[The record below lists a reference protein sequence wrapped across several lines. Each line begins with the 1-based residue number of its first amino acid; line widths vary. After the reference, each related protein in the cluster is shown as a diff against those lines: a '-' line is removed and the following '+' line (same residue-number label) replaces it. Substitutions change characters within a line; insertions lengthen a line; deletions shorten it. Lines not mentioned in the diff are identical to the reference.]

1 MTGGLA
7 YPSPN
12 TILGLIKSHPRNP
25 HLHSYFYSH
34 PTCSGERGGGR
45 VLTSQSQ
52 NLKKL
57 VFFSQFLHCAK
68 KKKIL
73 LLSPSIIII
82 YFILFSFRIRVVN
95 EHVEAM
101 SALSMTTR
109 THNFSE
115 YLLEIEICCATVPS
129 HFTGSGRVFDE

>member
-1 MTGGLA
+1 M
-7 YPSPN
+7 
-12 TILGLIKSHPRNP
+12 
-25 HLHSYFYSH
+25 
-34 PTCSGERGGGR
+34 
-45 VLTSQSQ
+45 TSQSL
-52 NLKKL
+52 NKKDL
-57 VFFSQFLHCAK
+57 VFFSQFLHCAQK
-68 KKKIL
+68 KNL
-73 LLSPSIIII
+73 AAFTQ
-82 YFILFSFRIRVVN
+82 YYYYLFYLIFLTYPRIVN